1 MPPSHDPI
9 ATLGTSLGKQVII
22 KCKRHKTFTG
32 ILKSFNTHLNVL
44 LEDVSYAFF
53 ERSTEEENAALI
65 EKSENFDRIVLR
77 GDSIVFI
84 GLK

>member
-9 ATLGTSLGKQVII
+9 STLGSNLGKQVII

-32 ILKSFNTHLNVL
+32 VLKSFNTHLNVL
-44 LEDVSYAFF
+44 LENVSFTFF
-53 ERSTEEENAALI
+53 ERNPEEDNVLV

>member
-9 ATLGTSLGKQVII
+9 STLGSSLGKQVII

-32 ILKSFNTHLNVL
+32 VLKSFNTHLNVL
-44 LEDVSYAFF
+44 LENVSFTFF
-53 ERSTEEENAALI
+53 ERNPEKDNELE